1 MPSWLPAQVKTVI
14 CGKLESEL
22 DRILKALEGV
32 KSAMISDIESIENL
46 LSAPGKVFQS
56 IEDSMDSVNDMIQG
70 LDSVVPDIHD
80 LDSINSIIL
89 FLERCVYLKEHP
101 LIKDAYKMAQ
111 QLLDEYQGIA
121 TEYIQTKIDYMNN
134 NWPGKINIFDISD
147 KLGSYKDK
155 LNKFKVS
162 QKQSDANDILICM
175 NAICK
180 LDEQD
185 NPIQEVQD
193 YIDLKTANL
202 TSLQDQMRFT
212 TEGALDVDKVLTNA
226 GIDVDEKLIMN
237 NTIDAVD
244 HVKETFNEAQEN
256 LEAAT
261 GGKDIPHPATDLYT
275 HYNEPTFYSTSSLFD
290 QVDPTLTYS
299 SEYLE
304 KWNSLQ
310 LPVGTTYRKGMLD
323 IKIEI
328 DECTIIETPEPN
340 INCFSTYTALV
351 KIIIGFKDCT
361 MTGDGA
367 TTTVT
372 QINHGYSTGDIVIIS
387 DATNDILEGNHTI
400 TVTNDYE
407 YTFSSTFNGSD
418 EAKASSLFRSGEG
431 EYNIGM
437 AVCGTC
443 GKYDRFGIGSASNED
458 LYYIRKHL
466 SEAIKEAIETTMG
479 LFTATEIEALIPNR

>member
-22 DRILKALEGV
+22 DRIVKSLEGV
-32 KSAMISDIESIENL
+32 KSALISDIESIENL

-56 IEDSMDSVNDMIQG
+56 LEDSMDNVNDMIQG

-111 QLLDEYQGIA
+111 QLLDEYQGMA

-147 KLGSYKDK
+147 KLGDYKDR
-155 LNKFKVS
+155 LSKFKIS

-202 TSLQDQMRFT
+202 TNLQDQMRFT

-244 HVKETFNEAQEN
+244 NVKETFKEAQEN

-261 GGKDIPHPATDLYT
+261 GGKTIPYPATDLYT

-290 QVDPTLTYS
+290 QIDPTMMYTS
-299 SEYLE
+299 SYLE
-304 KWNSLQ
+304 TWNSLK
-310 LPVGTTYRKGMLD
+310 LPIGTTYRQGMLD

-328 DECTIIETPEPN
+328 DECTIVETPDPN
-340 INCFSTYTALV
+340 VNCFSTFTALV

-361 MTGDGA
+361 LSGNGT

-372 QINHGYSTGDIVIIS
+372 QVNNGYSTGDIVIIS

-400 TVTNDYE
+400 TIVNDHE
-407 YTFSSTFNGSD
+407 YTFDSTFNGSD
-418 EAKASSLFRSGEG
+418 SAKASSLFKSGEG

-437 AVCGTC
+437 PVCGIC
-443 GKYDRFGIGSASNED
+443 GRYTKYGIDSANNED
-458 LYYIRKHL
+458 LNYIRKHL
-466 SEAIKEAIETTMG
+466 LEAVKEAIETTMG
-479 LFTATEIEALIPNR
+479 LFTANEIEPLIPNR